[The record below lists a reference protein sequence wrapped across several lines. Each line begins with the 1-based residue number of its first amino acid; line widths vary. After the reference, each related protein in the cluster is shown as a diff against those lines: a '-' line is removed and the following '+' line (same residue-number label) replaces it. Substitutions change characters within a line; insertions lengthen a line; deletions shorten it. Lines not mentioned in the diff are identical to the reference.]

1 MSNENTGNHNLT
13 IKLIQQNTDLQNT
26 NTLLIEALSSFQL
39 IMQEIAIK
47 EIHFSQYIK
56 SKQKEINL
64 IFSVFDEI
72 KEDKKG

>member
-1 MSNENTGNHNLT
+1 
-13 IKLIQQNTDLQNT
+13 
-26 NTLLIEALSSFQL
+26 
-39 IMQEIAIK
+39 MQEIAIK